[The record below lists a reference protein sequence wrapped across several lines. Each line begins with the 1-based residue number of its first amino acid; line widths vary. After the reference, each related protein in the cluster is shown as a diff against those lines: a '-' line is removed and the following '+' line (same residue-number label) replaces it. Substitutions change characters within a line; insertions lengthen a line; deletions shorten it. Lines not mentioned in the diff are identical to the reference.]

1 MAAKGDNN
9 VKKRNKKLNPKTII
23 PHLDHAYQKSKTQ
36 YFTMQNILMLLCP
49 CIYNLLE
56 FSVNYSATSGSL

>member
-1 MAAKGDNN
+1 ML
-9 VKKRNKKLNPKTII
+9 KKEIKSSIHKKII

-36 YFTMQNILMLLCP
+36 FFTMQNILMLLCP

-56 FSVNYSATSGSL
+56 FSVNYSTTSGSL